1 MIELQD
7 VDKIF
12 QRKGKTTRALNHIN
26 LKIEQGDIYGI
37 IGYSG
42 AGKSTLVR
50 LINAL
55 ETPSSGNVI
64 VKGNTISQFN
74 ARQLREMKKDI
85 GMIFQGF
92 NLLESKTVWKNVAI
106 PLILAGK
113 DKSFIDSRVNELLE
127 LVGLADRGGSYPAEL
142 SGGQKQRVGI
152 ARALAT
158 NPSILLCDEAT
169 SALDPQT
176 TVQILMLLKRISLE
190 FNVTLVLITHEMSV
204 IQKICNKVAVMDN
217 GSIVEHGNVL
227 EVFGQPQHPTT
238 LNFVRTL
245 IRDSLPESID
255 RASNHDRH
263 VRRYRLEFLGE
274 TAGQPVIYQMMKTF
288 DIEFNILFASMSEVQ
303 DTVLGFMIIQLTGDG
318 ELLGNA
324 IGFLQNSG
332 VRVEE
337 LH

>member
-1 MIELQD
+1 MIELQG
-7 VDKIF
+7 VDKVF
-12 QRKGKTTRALNHIN
+12 QRKGKTTQALNNIN

-55 ETPSSGNVI
+55 EAPTSGRVV
-64 VKGNTISQFN
+64 VKGQVIGDFN
-74 ARQLREMKKDI
+74 PKQLREMKKDI

-113 DKSFIDSRVNELLE
+113 SKAFISERVNELLE
-127 LVGLADRGGSYPAEL
+127 VVGLAERAGSYPAEL

-176 TVQILMLLKRISLE
+176 TAQILVLLKRISQQ
-190 FNVTLVLITHEMSV
+190 FNVTLVVITHEMSV
-204 IQKICNKVAVMDN
+204 IQKICNKVAVMEN
-217 GSIVEHGNVL
+217 GCIVEHGNVL
-227 EVFGQPQHPTT
+227 DVFGQPKHATT

-245 IRDSLPESID
+245 VHDSLPESID
-255 RASNHDRH
+255 SPLVDTHR

-274 TAGQPVIYQMMKTF
+274 TAGQPVIYQMVKTYAV
-288 DIEFNILFASMSEVQ
+288 EFNILFASMSEVQ
-303 DTVLGFMIIQLTGDG
+303 ETVLGFMIIQLTGDAA
-318 ELLGNA
+318 LLHNA
-324 IGFLQNSG
+324 IGYLQSCG

>member
-7 VDKIF
+7 VDKLF
-12 QRKGKTTRALNHIN
+12 QRKGITTQALKNIN

-55 ETPSSGNVI
+55 ESPSSGRVV
-64 VKGNTISQFN
+64 VKGQVIGEFS

-113 DKSFIDSRVNELLE
+113 SKVYIAERVKELLD
-127 LVGLADRGGSYPAEL
+127 LVGLGDRAESYPGEL

-176 TVQILMLLKRISLE
+176 TVQILELLKRISQE
-190 FNVTLVLITHEMSV
+190 FNVTLVVITHEMSV
-204 IQKICNKVAVMDN
+204 IQKICNKVAVMEN
-217 GSIVEHGNVL
+217 GSIVEFGNVL
-227 EVFGQPQHPTT
+227 DVFGQPQHPTT

-245 IRDSLPESID
+245 VRDSLPISID
-255 RASNHDRH
+255 SHAVDGQR
-263 VRRYRLEFLGE
+263 VCRYRLEFVGK
-274 TAGQPVIYQMMKTF
+274 TAGQPVIYQMIKTF

-303 DTVLGFMIIQLTGDG
+303 DTVLGFMIIQLTGDS
-318 ELLGNA
+318 ELIQAA
-324 IGFLQNSG
+324 ISYLQHAG

-337 LH
+337 LA

>member
-1 MIELQD
+1 MIELHD
-7 VDKIF
+7 VDKVF
-12 QRKGKTTRALNHIN
+12 QRKGITTRALNNIN
-26 LKIEQGDIYGI
+26 LRVERGDIFGI

-55 ETPSSGNVI
+55 ETPSAGEVVI
-64 VKGNTISQFN
+64 NGQAIGDFN
-74 ARQLREMKKDI
+74 SKQLREMKKDI

-113 DKSFIDSRVNELLE
+113 SKAFIAERVKELLQ
-127 LVGLADRGGSYPAEL
+127 LVGLGDRAGSYPGEL

-176 TVQILMLLKRISLE
+176 TGQILMLLKRISHE

-204 IQKICNKVAVMDN
+204 IQKICNKVAVMEQ
-217 GSIVEHGNVL
+217 GRIVEQGNVID
-227 EVFGQPQHPTT
+227 VFGHPQHPTT

-245 IRDSLPESID
+245 VRDSLPESIEPHSPANN
-255 RASNHDRH
+255 R
-263 VRRYRLEFLGE
+263 VRRFRLEFVAE
-274 TAGQPVIYQMMKTF
+274 TAGQPVIYQMSKAF
-288 DIEFNILFASMSEVQ
+288 DLEFNILFASMSEIQ
-303 DTVLGFMIIQLTGDG
+303 DTVLGFMIIQLSG
-318 ELLGNA
+318 EAEVLRAGIA
-324 IGFLQNSG
+324 YLQHCG

-337 LH
+337 VQ

>member
-7 VDKIF
+7 VDKLF
-12 QRKGKTTRALNHIN
+12 QRKGKTTQALKNIN

-55 ETPSSGNVI
+55 ESPTSGQVV
-64 VKGNTISQFN
+64 VKGKIISEFN

-113 DKSFIDSRVNELLE
+113 SKAFIADRVKELLHV
-127 LVGLADRGGSYPAEL
+127 VGLGDRAGSYPAEL

-176 TVQILMLLKRISLE
+176 TVQILELLKRISHQ

-204 IQKICNKVAVMDN
+204 IQKICNKVAVMEN
-217 GSIVEHGNVL
+217 GSIVEFGNVL
-227 EVFGQPQHPTT
+227 DVFGQPQHPTT

-245 IRDSLPESID
+245 VRDSLPASID
-255 RASNHDRH
+255 THETASQR
-263 VRRYRLEFLGE
+263 VRRYRLEFVGQ
-274 TAGQPVIYQMMKTF
+274 TAGQPVIYQMVKTF

-303 DTVLGFMIIQLTGDG
+303 DTVLGFMIIQLTGER
-318 ELLGNA
+318 ELIADA
-324 IGFLQNSG
+324 IGYLHHAG

-337 LH
+337 LP

>member
-1 MIELQD
+1 MIELHD
-7 VDKIF
+7 VDKVF
-12 QRKGKTTRALNHIN
+12 QRKGITTRALNNIN
-26 LKIEQGDIYGI
+26 LRVERGDIFGI

-55 ETPSSGNVI
+55 ETPSAGEVVI
-64 VKGNTISQFN
+64 NGQAIGDFN
-74 ARQLREMKKDI
+74 SKQLREMKKDI

-113 DKSFIDSRVNELLE
+113 SKAFIAERVKELLQ
-127 LVGLADRGGSYPAEL
+127 LVGLGDRAGSYPGEL

-176 TVQILMLLKRISLE
+176 TGQILMLLKRISHE

-204 IQKICNKVAVMDN
+204 IQKICNKVAVMEQ
-217 GSIVEHGNVL
+217 GRIVEQGNVID
-227 EVFGQPQHPTT
+227 VFGHPQHPTT

-245 IRDSLPESID
+245 VRDSLPESIEPHSPANN
-255 RASNHDRH
+255 R
-263 VRRYRLEFLGE
+263 VRRFRLEFVAE
-274 TAGQPVIYQMMKTF
+274 TAGQPVIYQMSKPF
-288 DIEFNILFASMSEVQ
+288 DLEFNILFASMSEIQ
-303 DTVLGFMIIQLTGDG
+303 DTVLGFMIIQLSG
-318 ELLGNA
+318 EAEVLRAGIA
-324 IGFLQNSG
+324 YLQQCG

-337 LH
+337 VQ

>member
-1 MIELQD
+1 MIELHD
-7 VDKIF
+7 VDKVF
-12 QRKGKTTRALNHIN
+12 QRKGKTTQALKNIN
-26 LKIEQGDIYGI
+26 LKVEQGDIYGI

-55 ETPSSGNVI
+55 ETPTSGSVI
-64 VKGNTISQFN
+64 VKGKTISEFN
-74 ARQLREMKKDI
+74 AKQLREMKKDI

-113 DKSFIDSRVNELLE
+113 EKAFIHQRVNELLE

-176 TVQILMLLKRISLE
+176 TVQILMLLKRISE
-190 FNVTLVLITHEMSV
+190 QFNVTLVLITHEMSV

-227 EVFGQPQHPTT
+227 DVFGQPQHPTT

-245 IRDSLPESID
+245 IRDSLPESIEQ
-255 RASNHDRH
+255 ASHTH
-263 VRRYRLEFLGE
+263 LPIRRYRLEFLGE
-274 TAGQPVIYQMMKTF
+274 TAGQPVIYQMFKTF
-288 DIEFNILFASMSEVQ
+288 NIEFNILFASMSEVQ
-303 DTVLGFMIIQLTGDG
+303 NTVLGFMIIQLSGDAA
-318 ELLGNA
+318 LLSRA
-324 IGFLQNSG
+324 TDFLHDSG

>member
-1 MIELQD
+1 MIELQE
-7 VDKIF
+7 VDKRF
-12 QRKGKTTRALNHIN
+12 QRKGITTQALKNIN

-55 ETPSSGNVI
+55 ESPTSGRVV
-64 VKGNTISQFN
+64 VKGKTISEFSP
-74 ARQLREMKKDI
+74 RQLREMKKDI

-92 NLLESKTVWKNVAI
+92 NLLGSKTVWKNVAI

-113 DKSFIDSRVNELLE
+113 SKAYIAERVKELLE
-127 LVGLADRGGSYPAEL
+127 VVGLGDRAGSYPGEL

-176 TVQILMLLKRISLE
+176 TVQILELLKRISLE
-190 FNVTLVLITHEMSV
+190 FNVTLVVITHEMSV
-204 IQKICNKVAVMDN
+204 IQKICNKVAVMEE
-217 GSIVEHGNVL
+217 GRIVESGNVL
-227 EVFGQPQHPTT
+227 DVFGQPRHPTT

-245 IRDSLPESID
+245 VRDSLPASID
-255 RASNHDRH
+255 TSTAEGQR
-263 VRRYRLEFLGE
+263 VRRYRLEFVGA
-274 TAGQPVIYQMMKTF
+274 TAGQPVIYQMVKAF

-303 DTVLGFMIIQLTGDG
+303 ETVLGFMIIQLTGDG
-318 ELLGNA
+318 ELINA
-324 IGFLQNSG
+324 AIRFLQQAG

-337 LH
+337 LL

>member
-1 MIELQD
+1 MIEIQN
-7 VDKIF
+7 VDKHF
-12 QRKGKTTRALNHIN
+12 QRKGKTTQALNNIN

-55 ETPSSGNVI
+55 ETPTAGKVI
-64 VKGNTISQFN
+64 INGKVLSEFTAK
-74 ARQLREMKKDI
+74 QLREIKKDI

-113 DKSFIDSRVNELLE
+113 SKSFIAARVSELLE
-127 LVGLADRGGSYPAEL
+127 FVGLADRAGSYPSEL

-176 TVQILMLLKRISLE
+176 TTQILLLLKRISQQYNL
-190 FNVTLVLITHEMSV
+190 TLVVITHEMSV
-204 IQKICNKVAVMDN
+204 IQKICNKVAVMEQ
-217 GSIVEHGNVL
+217 GRIVEQGEVL
-227 EVFGQPQHPTT
+227 SVFGHPQHATT

-245 IRDSLPESID
+245 VRDSLPATIVRPSP
-255 RASNHDRH
+255 HQQQ
-263 VRRYRLEFLGE
+263 VRRYRLEFVGE
-274 TAGQPVIYQMMKTF
+274 TAGQPVIHQMFKRF
-288 DIEFNILFASMSEVQ
+288 AVEFNILFASMSEIQ
-303 DTVLGFMIIQLTGDG
+303 DTVLGFMIIQLTGDDS
-318 ELLGNA
+318 LLLQA
-324 IGFLQNSG
+324 ITYLQSTG

-337 LH
+337 LP